1 LGLEVAVALALG
13 EVEVEVEVDADGVVL
28 VVEDGELL
36 HAAAKN
42 PRQVMPSTA
51 VNRLLFLLTGIPR
64 R

>member
-13 EVEVEVEVDADGVVL
+13 EVEVEVDADGVVL

>member
-1 LGLEVAVALALG
+1 LGLEVAVAVALALG
-13 EVEVEVEVDADGVVL
+13 EVEAEVDADGVVL

-51 VNRLLFLLTGIPR
+51 VNRLLFL
-64 R
+64 